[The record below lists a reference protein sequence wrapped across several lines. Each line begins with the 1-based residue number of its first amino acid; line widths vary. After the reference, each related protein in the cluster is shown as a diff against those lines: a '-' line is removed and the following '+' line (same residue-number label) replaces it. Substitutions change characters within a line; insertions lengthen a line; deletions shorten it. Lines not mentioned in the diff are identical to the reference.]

1 MDRSKGGGPD
11 TRAGSGR
18 AGDETCDETGYDDQ
32 NLDRMHDP
40 RPPGGGG
47 VFLTDYEGDTVGNKG

>member
-1 MDRSKGGGPD
+1 MEDP
-11 TRAGSGR
+11 TRVLDLDGLVM
-18 AGDETCDETGYDDQ
+18 

-47 VFLTDYEGDTVGNKG
+47 MFLDIIEGDTVGNKG